1 MAAATLNPAIDKL
14 DESSILYDLY
24 TRLYDGMSAANK
36 VDAPACVTMP
46 PCEKNEDGTDKID
59 EDGALVID
67 QEAIAEGLQT
77 YTTILMKNSAYVFA
91 NAIIATIAPN
101 GGSGGGVS
109 GTGFLAR
116 SARTSSLYCAR
127 VETNTRRH
135 GKRPVSLRS
144 SSKRRT
150 TSSIEWC

>member
-59 EDGALVID
+59 EDGALVIPV
-67 QEAIAEGLQT
+67 T
-77 YTTILMKNSAYVFA
+77 FT
-91 NAIIATIAPN
+91 APN
-101 GGSGGGVS
+101 PTLLKNYS
-109 GTGFLAR
+109 GTFTLDTVLHEVVPFA
-116 SARTSSLYCAR
+116 A
-127 VETNTRRH
+127 
-135 GKRPVSLRS
+135 
-144 SSKRRT
+144 
-150 TSSIEWC
+150 

>member
-36 VDAPACVTMP
+36 VDAPACVTTP

-77 YTTILMKNSAYVFA
+77 NIHYDSDEELCIYV
-91 NAIIATIAPN
+91 
-101 GGSGGGVS
+101 
-109 GTGFLAR
+109 
-116 SARTSSLYCAR
+116 C
-127 VETNTRRH
+127 
-135 GKRPVSLRS
+135 
-144 SSKRRT
+144 
-150 TSSIEWC
+150 